1 MKADIAMAVFG
12 PGVIYAVL
20 MELGL
25 TDASAGLA
33 MVTLAASAS
42 VNMALTFSLERGL
55 CANVRLENYGPHC
68 TPSRYLRRVACD
80 RKGLG

>member
-1 MKADIAMAVFG
+1 MPVKADIAMAVFG
-12 PGVIYAVL
+12 LGVIYAVL

-55 CANVRLENYGPHC
+55 CANVRLKKLW
-68 TPSRYLRRVACD
+68 PSLHAKQIFSPSDLRP
-80 RKGLG
+80 